1 MKVCVKSSNLCQG
14 LYLFVEVEQKLN
26 IIKIKHDQQ
35 RTMHQLLL
43 RTSVKIFLGKII
55 EYKVY
60 WVNDGGSQGT
70 NNAWTTPDSWKDS
83 VLKWRMKFCWIE
95 EIITNGARGTN
106 FLERKADDG
115 MEGGQISHSLKD
127 QEEDEGVIFLLGL
140 AGTRDGGNQ
149 VKLGTIEPGE
159 MQTGWLSPRVVKEA
173 ANDLTDLSISRSLT
187 THHQLWRSSAWC
199 AHHFTQTHGYHQL

>member
-1 MKVCVKSSNLCQG
+1 
-14 LYLFVEVEQKLN
+14 
-26 IIKIKHDQQ
+26 
-35 RTMHQLLL
+35 
-43 RTSVKIFLGKII
+43 
-55 EYKVY
+55 
-60 WVNDGGSQGT
+60 
-70 NNAWTTPDSWKDS
+70 
-83 VLKWRMKFCWIE
+83 
-95 EIITNGARGTN
+95 
-106 FLERKADDG
+106 

-187 THHQLWRSSAWC
+187 THHQLWRSSA
-199 AHHFTQTHGYHQL
+199 